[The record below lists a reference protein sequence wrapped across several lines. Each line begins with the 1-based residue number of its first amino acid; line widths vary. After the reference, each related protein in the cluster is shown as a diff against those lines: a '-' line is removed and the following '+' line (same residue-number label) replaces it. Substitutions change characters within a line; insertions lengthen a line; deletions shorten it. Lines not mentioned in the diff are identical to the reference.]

1 MSSSAGASYATTR
14 LKVRVEADLAT
25 LEHLV
30 TKVVT
35 YRYFK
40 VARTAEGHAQYFLGD
55 EIFKSR
61 KRGNCSKLR
70 LPFVKAHTAIWIL
83 TDELEQKAYAI
94 VERNLRGNKTL
105 PCS

>member
-40 VARTAEGHAQYFLGD
+40 VSRTAEGHTQYFLGD
-55 EIFKSR
+55 EIIKGHRSG
-61 KRGNCSKLR
+61 KCSNER
-70 LPFVKAHTAIWIL
+70 QPFVKAHTAIWIL

-94 VERNLRGNKTL
+94 VERNLGSK
-105 PCS
+105 